1 MESSRKF
8 VRGERMENWFNVG
21 KIVNTHGLLGEVRVI
36 SSTDFPEKRFKV
48 GNTLYL
54 FRETEKKPLP
64 LIIRSHR
71 NHKNFNLLTF
81 ENYYNVGQVEAF
93 RNGVLKIKE
102 AQLGKL
108 DEGEFYFHE
117 IIGCSVFTDE
127 GVEIGEIIEV
137 LTPGANDVWVI
148 KKAGSKDILIPYIDQ
163 IVKEVDI
170 SAKKVIITP
179 MEGLLD

>member
-1 MESSRKF
+1 
-8 VRGERMENWFNVG
+8 MENWFNVG

-163 IVKEVDI
+163 IVKEVEI

>member
-1 MESSRKF
+1 
-8 VRGERMENWFNVG
+8 MENWFNVG

>member
-1 MESSRKF
+1 
-8 VRGERMENWFNVG
+8 MENWFNVG

-36 SSTDFPEKRFKV
+36 SSTDFPEKRYKV

-64 LIIRSHR
+64 LTIRSHR
-71 NHKNFNLLTF
+71 THKNFNLLTF

-93 RNGVLKIKE
+93 RNGILKIKE
-102 AQLGKL
+102 SQLGKL
-108 DEGEFYFHE
+108 EEGEFFFHE
-117 IIGCSVFTDE
+117 IIGCTVFTDE
-127 GVEIGEIIEV
+127 GEEIGEIVEV

-148 KKAGSKDILIPYIDQ
+148 KRAAGKDILIPYIEQ
-163 IVKEVDI
+163 IVKEVDV